1 MAKQSQVKIVSPA
14 LPLLVGLTA
23 GVLAALVVDVQL
35 AAKDMSVATAWSQLV
50 GGEPVR
56 FASASA
62 LWAIAGIAFVAGAI
76 TAALLGKYPPP
87 WRDQR
92 VLRWIVGVLILFGLA
107 HVAHGVSTPHGIE
120 PGSAA
125 LAEISAIAVAAIM
138 ALFGAFFARPR

>member
-1 MAKQSQVKIVSPA
+1 MARQPHAKTLSPV

-35 AAKDMSVATAWSQLV
+35 AAKDMSVATGWSQLV
-50 GGEPVR
+50 GGEQVR

-62 LWAIAGIAFVAGAI
+62 LWAIAGAAFVAGAA

-87 WRDQR
+87 WRNQR
-92 VLRWIVGVLILFGLA
+92 VLRWIVGALILFGLA
-107 HVAHGVSTPHGIE
+107 HVAHGVSAPHGVG
-120 PGSAA
+120 PGIAA
-125 LAEISAIAVAAIM
+125 LAEVSAIAVAAIM

>member
-1 MAKQSQVKIVSPA
+1 MAKQPHAKTLSPA

-23 GVLAALVVDVQL
+23 GVLAALAVDVQL

-50 GGEPVR
+50 GGEQMR

-62 LWAIAGIAFVAGAI
+62 LWAVAGIAFVAGAI

-92 VLRWIVGVLILFGLA
+92 VLRWIIGTLILFGLA
-107 HVAHGVSTPHGIE
+107 HVAHGVSTPHGVE
-120 PGSAA
+120 PGIAVV
-125 LAEISAIAVAAIM
+125 AEMSAIAIAAIM